1 MDRKDAST
9 NKFTNMD
16 AKALAASMAKFEGEC
31 ALATVNDD
39 GSPNAAL
46 FMPCMVDESHV
57 VFVLAPNR
65 TRENVERTG
74 LAWAV
79 YVVASPAAEEKAQR
93 HAGARL
99 RLSLVRNEGETAD
112 EYQAVA
118 EKFPRMNPYVL
129 VFRIEEILP
138 VG

>member
-16 AKALAASMAKFEGEC
+16 AQALAASMARFEGEC

-39 GSPNAAL
+39 GTPNAAL
-46 FMPCMVDESHV
+46 FMPVMVDDAHV
-57 VFVLAPNR
+57 VFVLAQNR

-74 LAWAV
+74 QAWAV
-79 YVVASPAAEEKAQR
+79 YVVANLGAEEKSAR

-99 RLSLVRNEGETAD
+99 RLSLVRDEGPTAE
-112 EYQAVA
+112 EYQAA
-118 EKFPRMNPYVL
+118 AAKFPRMNPYVL
-129 VFRIEEILP
+129 IFRVEEILP